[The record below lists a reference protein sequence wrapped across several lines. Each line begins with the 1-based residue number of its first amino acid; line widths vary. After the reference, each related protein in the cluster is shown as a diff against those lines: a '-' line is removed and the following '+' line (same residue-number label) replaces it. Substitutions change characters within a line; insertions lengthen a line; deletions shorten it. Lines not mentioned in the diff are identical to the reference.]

1 MKRFSC
7 FFDLDFCPDKHT
19 ACAGKRGETES
30 RTDQ

>member
-1 MKRFSC
+1 ML
-7 FFDLDFCPDKHT
+7 FFYLDFCPDKHT